1 MRKEFRAIPALGK
14 DVDRGIKNQAAEPRG
29 NLEGAIM
36 NRGHAA
42 HERMGVVPQSNILD
56 IDVDF
61 ILIIRRYI
69 RGGVIEVG
77 VFQFC
82 LDHE

>member
-14 DVDRGIKNQAAEPRG
+14 DVDRGIKNQAAEPRS

-56 IDVDF
+56 IDVLRF
-61 ILIIRRYI
+61 MRRYI